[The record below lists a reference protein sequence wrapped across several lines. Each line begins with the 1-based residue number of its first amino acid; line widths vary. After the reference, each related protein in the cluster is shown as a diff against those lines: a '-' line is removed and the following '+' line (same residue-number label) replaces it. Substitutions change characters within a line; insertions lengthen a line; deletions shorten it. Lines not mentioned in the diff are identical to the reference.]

1 VGVTNQRIF
10 LGKAMS
16 SDIALIL
23 KAANFAAIK
32 HKNDKRKDADET
44 PYINHPLEVA
54 RILIEEGGVSDA
66 TVLAAAIL
74 HDTVEDTGTKP
85 EELEEHFGV
94 EVRDLVL
101 EVTDDKNMV
110 KETRKRLQI
119 DNAPKKSSGA
129 AMIKL
134 ADKIA
139 NLRDVANRP
148 PAHWNVGRRIEY
160 AGWAMRVVEGLPV
173 SEHPLVDI
181 FKVEFERCVQ
191 ICMKSDS
198 ES

>member
-1 VGVTNQRIF
+1 
-10 LGKAMS
+10 MS

-23 KAANFAAIK
+23 KAASFAAIK

-139 NLRDVANRP
+139 NLLDVANRP